1 MRTTRT
7 VLALLV
13 LGLVCAVDV
22 GSAAAETYRPWCA
35 QYTGRSSG
43 RNCGFV
49 SYEQCMM
56 TATPGS
62 GAICVQNPWYL
73 WYGDGSGRKPR
84 NR

>member
-1 MRTTRT
+1 MPVTRT
-7 VLALLV
+7 ALVLLV
-13 LGLVCAVDV
+13 LGTVTAVDLRP
-22 GSAAAETYRPWCA
+22 SAAEIYRPWCA
-35 QYTGRSSG
+35 QYTGRSSA

-73 WYGDGSGRKPR
+73 YYGDGSGRKPR